1 MAFTLTNKGTE
12 FLLANAI
19 TTATDV
25 RIIVFKGTP
34 PNGATMKDFDNVA
47 DAIASTLD
55 EATATSVSWTPGR
68 VDPGPLTITMSEV
81 TDNVVITTP
90 APVLTSVLTGET
102 WTAVGFYIEPVAG
115 ATDTTRTLIGVDI
128 PTPST
133 LTTNGQNVTLPAL
146 LLTIT
151 GSTGP

>member
-1 MAFTLTNKGTE
+1 VAFTVTNKGME
-12 FLLANAI
+12 YLLANAI

-25 RIIVFKGTP
+25 RLIVFKGTVP
-34 PNGATMKDFDNVA
+34 SGATMKDFDNVA
-47 DAIASTLD
+47 DALASTLD

-68 VDPGPLTITMSEV
+68 IDPGPLTITPSET
-81 TDNVVITTP
+81 TDNIVITTP
-90 APVLTSVLTGET
+90 APVLTAVTTGET
-102 WTAVGFYIEPVAG
+102 WTACGFYIEG
-115 ATDTTRTLIGVDI
+115 ASDSARTLIGVDV

-133 LTTNGQNVTLPAL
+133 LVTNGQNVTLPAL

>member
-1 MAFTLTNKGTE
+1 MAFTVTNKGME
-12 FLLANAI
+12 YLLANAF
-19 TTATDV
+19 TTSTDV
-25 RIIVFKGTP
+25 RLIVFTGTP

-47 DAIASTLD
+47 DALASALN

-68 VDPGPLTITMSEV
+68 VDPGAVTITPSEV
-81 TDNVVITTP
+81 TDSIVITTP
-90 APVLTSVLTGET
+90 APVLTAVTTGET
-102 WTAVGFYIEPVAG
+102 WTACGFYIEG
-115 ATDTTRTLIGVDI
+115 ANDTARTLIGVDI

>member
-12 FLLANAI
+12 YLLANAI
-19 TTATDV
+19 TASTDV
-25 RIIVFKGTP
+25 RLIVFTGTP

-47 DAIASTLD
+47 DAIASTLN
-55 EATATSVSWTPGR
+55 EATATSTSWTPGR
-68 VDPGPLTITMSEV
+68 VDPGPLTITPSEAL
-81 TDNVVITTP
+81 DNVVITTP
-90 APVLTSVLTGET
+90 APVLLAVTTGET
-102 WTAVGFYIEPVAG
+102 WTAVGFYIEA
-115 ATDTTRTLIGVDI
+115 ANDTLRTLIGIDI

-146 LLTIT
+146 LLTVT

>member
-19 TTATDV
+19 TAATDV
-25 RIIVFKGTP
+25 RIIVFTGTV
-34 PNGATMKDFDNVA
+34 PNGATLKDLDNVA
-47 DAIASTLD
+47 EAIATTLN
-55 EATATSVSWTPGR
+55 EATATSASWTAGR
-68 VDPGPLTITMSEV
+68 VDPGPLTITPSEV
-81 TDNVVITTP
+81 TDNVIITTP
-90 APVLTSVLTGET
+90 AAVLTSVTTGET
-102 WTAVGFYIEPVAG
+102 WTAVGWYIEG
-115 ATDTTRTLIGVDI
+115 ASDTARTLIGVDI

-146 LLTIT
+146 LLTVT

>member
-1 MAFTLTNKGTE
+1 
-12 FLLANAI
+12 
-19 TTATDV
+19 
-25 RIIVFKGTP
+25 
-34 PNGATMKDFDNVA
+34 
-47 DAIASTLD
+47 
-55 EATATSVSWTPGR
+55 
-68 VDPGPLTITMSEV
+68 
-81 TDNVVITTP
+81 
-90 APVLTSVLTGET
+90 LTSVLTGET

-115 ATDTTRTLIGVDI
+115 ASDTTRTLLGVDI